1 MYKIKINYHN
11 ICGDFFI
18 MKERKRYYTKL
29 LEERKLKKKYLKN
42 ALFAFM
48 FGGSIS
54 LFGQGVLELFSYF
67 KIEEKEAITY
77 MLLVVIFIAI
87 LLSGFGLYDKIGQ
100 VAKCGTIIPISGFA
114 NSMASSSMEYR
125 PEGFILGVGANTFK
139 LAGTVIVFGVFS
151 AFIVASI
158 KYLVYIL

>member
-1 MYKIKINYHN
+1 
-11 ICGDFFI
+11 
-18 MKERKRYYTKL
+18 MKERKRYYQKL
-29 LEERKLKKKYLKN
+29 LEERKLKKNYLKN
-42 ALFAFM
+42 GLYAFV

-54 LFGQGVLELFSYF
+54 LIGQVLLEVFKAS

-77 MLLVVIFIAI
+77 MLFIVIFVAI
-87 LLSGFGLYDKIGQ
+87 LLSGFGIYDKLGQ

-139 LAGTVIVFGVFS
+139 LAGTVVVFGVFS

-158 KYLVYIL
+158 KYLVWLL

>member
-1 MYKIKINYHN
+1 
-11 ICGDFFI
+11 
-18 MKERKRYYTKL
+18 MKERKRYYQKL
-29 LEERKLKKKYLKN
+29 LEERKLKKNYLKN
-42 ALFAFM
+42 GLYAFV

-54 LFGQGVLELFSYF
+54 LIGQVLLELIKAS

-77 MLLVVIFIAI
+77 MLFIVIFVAI
-87 LLSGFGLYDKIGQ
+87 LLSGFGIYDKLGQ

-139 LAGTVIVFGVFS
+139 LAGTVVVFGVFS

-158 KYLVYIL
+158 KYLVWLL

>member
-1 MYKIKINYHN
+1 
-11 ICGDFFI
+11 
-18 MKERKRYYTKL
+18 MKERKRYYQKL
-29 LEERKLKKKYLKN
+29 LEERKLKKNYLKN
-42 ALFAFM
+42 ALFAFV

-54 LFGQGVLELFSYF
+54 LIGQIILEIFLSF
-67 KIEEKEAITY
+67 KVDNKEAITY
-77 MLLVVIFIAI
+77 MLLIVIFIAI
-87 LLSGFGLYDKIGQ
+87 LLSGFGLYDKVGQ
-100 VAKCGTIIPISGFA
+100 IAKCGTVIPISGFA

-158 KYLVYIL
+158 KYLVWIL